1 MGRRTIVLVV
11 ALLLAALSAFAV
23 FNYLSSVE
31 DDIRADI
38 TEVKVFRAT
47 SGIPSGT
54 AGSQAAASIEESTAL
69 LENIV
74 FDNSTI
80 LCTGPVNADDPA
92 DVCINNPANLGDVLN
107 GKVAAG
113 PISAGQL
120 ITTQMF
126 VSPVELQSVSLS
138 ESLQEG
144 TVAIAVR
151 PSDVA
156 AVGGFIRPGDKV
168 NIIASD
174 TVNIAQTL
182 EFLTDPD
189 LRQLLID
196 AGFIV
201 PFSDIALPDITS
213 PDFPIDT
220 GGGDPFQPAPS
231 PDEPDVT
238 DPLTAFVSTIPTS
251 FDFTQTPVRLQ
262 NLEVLA
268 VGADTRP
275 SPLGTGLAPQ
285 GSQIM
290 VLEVTFEQAELIQFV
305 QNNTSIAMMLLP
317 SNEDFA
323 PYTIRESLGVIIDDV
338 FDVVARLESELEAAF
353 GTN

>member
-38 TEVKVFRAT
+38 TEVKVFRAVR
-47 SGIPSGT
+47 GIPSGT
-54 AGSQAAASIEESTAL
+54 AGNQAAASIEESTAL

-126 VSPVELQSVSLS
+126 ISPVELQSVSLS

-144 TVAIAVR
+144 TVAIAIR

-156 AVGGFIRPGDKV
+156 SVGGFIRPGDKI
-168 NIIASD
+168 NIIASS
-174 TVNIAQTL
+174 TVNITQTL
-182 EFLTDPD
+182 EFLTDPE

-201 PFSDIALPDITS
+201 PFSDIALPDITT
-213 PDFPIDT
+213 PDFPVDT
-220 GGGDPFQPAPS
+220 GGDPFQPAPS
-231 PDEPDVT
+231 PDDPTVT
-238 DPLTAFVSTIPTS
+238 DPLTAFVSTLPTS
-251 FDFTQTPVRLQ
+251 FPFTQTPVRLQ

-290 VLEVTFEQAELIQFV
+290 ILEVTFEQAELIQFV
-305 QNNTSIAMMLLP
+305 QNNTSFAMMLLP

-338 FDVVARLESELEAAF
+338 FDVVSRIESELEAAF